1 MAIKSPASG
10 VVVCTRFLAI
20 TPSNS
25 TQYGRQANPVTEDIC
40 AIWVGGLGALNLV
53 DQDGNTT
60 LIAAVPAGTLLPISP
75 FQILSTSTTASS
87 IVALYW

>member
-1 MAIKSPASG
+1 MAVKSPSPG
-10 VVVCTRFLAI
+10 VIVHTRVIAV

-25 TQYGRQANPVTEDIC
+25 TTYGSRSTPPTEDIC
-40 AIWVGGLGALNLV
+40 AIWVGGAGALNMV

-75 FQILSTSTTASS
+75 FQILATSTTATS